1 MTTLCIPEQRA
12 FLGFDLLY
20 NRVHAWCGTGVG
32 KAELENWIHSLDAI
46 KRKTTASEWTF
57 YCGHGSEG
65 TRETLSNMKA
75 YLQTFIKVTSPARSR
90 EEVIEK
96 MKQSFPGFVEDDF
109 LLVQSVNF
117 HVTENPAGSTR
128 AS

>member
-1 MTTLCIPEQRA
+1 
-12 FLGFDLLY
+12 
-20 NRVHAWCGTGVG
+20 
-32 KAELENWIHSLDAI
+32 
-46 KRKTTASEWTF
+46 
-57 YCGHGSEG
+57 
-65 TRETLSNMKA
+65 
-75 YLQTFIKVTSPARSR
+75 
-90 EEVIEK
+90 